1 MTADCLMEGV
11 GCEVRSFALDLP
23 VVRALFQASPPS
35 GACSL
40 ARSLART
47 LSVVASL
54 SRTHSRRWTWSAL
67 FPCCTQRRRKGTG
80 LRGSAFA
87 SCWTRRAIFRE
98 RAREGERR
106 EARRGRGGGGGGEG
120 PQGGGGGVGARW
132 SDVASCNAVSGI
144 WPVFPEISCRTPT
157 FGHPSPR
164 PCTSVGRS

>member
-1 MTADCLMEGV
+1 MEGV

-98 RAREGERR
+98 RGRTGERR
-106 EARRGRGGGGGGEG
+106 EARAGEREEEEEEEEG
-120 PQGGGGGVGARW
+120 LFKADAVNEGLGEEPQ
-132 SDVASCNAVSGI
+132 
-144 WPVFPEISCRTPT
+144 
-157 FGHPSPR
+157 
-164 PCTSVGRS
+164 

>member
-1 MTADCLMEGV
+1 MEGV

-106 EARRGRGGGGGGEG
+106 EARRGRGGGGVRGG
-120 PQGGGGGVGARW
+120 AT
-132 SDVASCNAVSGI
+132 VSAY
-144 WPVFPEISCRTPT
+144 
-157 FGHPSPR
+157 PR
-164 PCTSVGRS
+164 G